1 MRGHTRPSPLCH
13 LQDLSQ
19 VPLSL
24 AWSHLTLRQEDAPST
39 PSMQA
44 RSTIS
49 LISYLNLPGD
59 NHISPTLS
67 NPTRHVSP
75 SRAPRLT
82 LPSTARLP
90 RSKTHSRL
98 S

>member
-1 MRGHTRPSPLCH
+1 MRGHTRPFPRCPL
-13 LQDLSQ
+13 LDLRRNPS
-19 VPLSL
+19 SL
-24 AWSHLTLRQEDAPST
+24 AWSHSILQKDDARST